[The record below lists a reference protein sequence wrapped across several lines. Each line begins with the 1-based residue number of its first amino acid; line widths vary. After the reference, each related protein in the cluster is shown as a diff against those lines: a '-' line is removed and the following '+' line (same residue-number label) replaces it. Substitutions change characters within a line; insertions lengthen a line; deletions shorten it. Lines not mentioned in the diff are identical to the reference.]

1 MKSQNSTSALYRKES
16 LITALIEWI
25 PRGPGIVL
33 RNSIYRTIFARIGN
47 SVRIQT
53 GVEFIQ
59 PRHIEIG
66 NNVNINRGAFLS
78 SAVLTNK
85 TQPSNNKIWIGDR
98 VHIDSG
104 VRINTAGENC
114 SIYLHEQVN
123 LDCGVDIKAH
133 DFGLIEIGAATYI
146 GPYTCIAGPGSIKI
160 GKNCLIASHSG
171 IYGNNHKFADPTCR
185 IQEQGLTCKG
195 VFIEDD
201 CWLGTGV
208 KVLDGVTIGKGSVIG
223 AGAVVTKDIPPYS
236 VAVGVPAKV
245 ISQRQLH
252 QELLYQKY

>member
-1 MKSQNSTSALYRKES
+1 MNSQNSPSVLYRKES
-16 LITALIEWI
+16 LITALFEWI
-25 PRGPGIVL
+25 PRGTGIVL
-33 RNSIYRTIFARIGN
+33 RRSVYRAIFARIGH

-85 TQPSNNKIWIGDR
+85 TQASNNKIYIGDR
-98 VHIDSG
+98 VHIESS

-133 DFGLIEIGAATYI
+133 DRGLIEIGAKTYI
-146 GPYTCIAGPGSIKI
+146 GPYTCIAGPGPVKI
-160 GKNCLIASHSG
+160 GKNCLVASHSG
-171 IYGNNHKFADPTCR
+171 IYGNNHKFADPSCS
-185 IQEQGLTCKG
+185 IQEQGLICKG
-195 VFIEDD
+195 IVVEDD

-245 ISQRQLH
+245 ISKRQLH
-252 QELLYQKY
+252 QELLYQN

>member
-1 MKSQNSTSALYRKES
+1 MVNSALYRKES
-16 LITALIEWI
+16 LVTALLEWI

-33 RNSIYRTIFARIGN
+33 RRSIYRTIFAQIGD

-66 NNVNINRGAFLS
+66 DDVNINRGAFLS

-85 TQPSNNKIWIGDR
+85 TQASDNKICIGDR
-98 VHIDSG
+98 VHIESG

-114 SIYLHEQVN
+114 SIHLHDQVN

-133 DFGLIEIGAATYI
+133 DRGLIEIGSQTYI
-146 GPYTCIAGPGSIKI
+146 GPYTCIAGPGKIKI
-160 GKNCLIASHSG
+160 GKNCLIASHCG
-171 IYGNNHKFADPTCR
+171 IFGNNHQFADPNCLIR
-185 IQEQGLTCKG
+185 EQGLTCQG
-195 VFIEDD
+195 IVIEDD

-223 AGAVVTKDIPPYS
+223 AGAVVTKDIPAYS

-245 ISQRQLH
+245 ISRRQSQQLCWQSH
-252 QELLYQKY
+252 

>member
-1 MKSQNSTSALYRKES
+1 MEKTASALYRKES
-16 LITALIEWI
+16 LITALVEWI

-33 RNSIYRTIFARIGN
+33 RRSIYRAIFARIGQ

-78 SAVLTNK
+78 CAILTNK
-85 TQPSNNKIWIGDR
+85 TQPSDNKICIGDR
-98 VHIDSG
+98 VHIESG

-114 SIYLHEQVN
+114 SIHLHDQVN

-133 DFGLIEIGAATYI
+133 DQGLIEVGAGTYI

-171 IYGNNHKFADPTCR
+171 IYGNNHKFADPTCS
-185 IQEQGLTCKG
+185 IHTQGLTCKG
-195 VFIEDD
+195 IVIEDD

-208 KVLDGVTIGKGSVIG
+208 KVLDGVTIGTGSVIG
-223 AGAVVTKDIPPYS
+223 AGAVVTKDIPAYS

-245 ISQRQLH
+245 ISRRQSQ
-252 QELLYQKY
+252 QELCYQTH